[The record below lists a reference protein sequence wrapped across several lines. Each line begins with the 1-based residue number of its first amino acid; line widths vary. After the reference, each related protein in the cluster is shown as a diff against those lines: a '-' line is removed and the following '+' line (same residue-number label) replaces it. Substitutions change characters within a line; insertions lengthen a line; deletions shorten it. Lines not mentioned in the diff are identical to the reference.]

1 MKSLAWP
8 LFRITE
14 QAALAAWPQT
24 GCGDKNK
31 IDGLAVCAMRTA
43 LNDIAIRGR
52 IVIGEGEIDHAP
64 MLWIGEE
71 VGSGSGP
78 EVDIAVDPI
87 EGTRMV
93 AMGQSNALAVMAF
106 APRGSLLHAP
116 DMYMKKLVVN
126 RQAKGVIN
134 LARPLADNLRQVAK
148 ALGKPLDRLRM
159 ATLDKPRLQPAIAE
173 ATQLGV
179 KVFALPDGDVAASV
193 LACLQ
198 DNPYDLMYTIGGAP
212 EGVISACAVKALGG
226 DMQAELI
233 DFCEAKG
240 DTAEHRVISAQERQR
255 CAEMGVEVNRI
266 YTLDELVAGHD
277 VLFSATGVTGG
288 DLVNGIQQVAKGVRT
303 QTLLIGG
310 ADRTCNI
317 IDSLHSW

>member
-8 LFRITE
+8 LFRVTE

-31 IDGLAVCAMRTA
+31 IDGLAVSAMRTA
-43 LNDIAIRGR
+43 LNEIAIRGR

-71 VGSGSGP
+71 VGNGAGP

-87 EGTRMV
+87 EGTRMA

-126 RQAKGVIN
+126 RSAAGAID
-134 LARPLADNLRQVAK
+134 LALPLADNLRNVAQ

-159 ATLDKPRLQPAIAE
+159 VTLDKPRLQKAIAE

-193 LACLQ
+193 LTCLQ
-198 DNPYDLMYTIGGAP
+198 ENPYDLMYTIGGAP

-226 DMQAELI
+226 DMQAALI

-240 DTAEHRVISAQERQR
+240 DSAENRLIAMQEHQR
-255 CAEMGVEVNRI
+255 CVEMGVEVNRV
-266 YTLDELVAGHD
+266 YSLVELVRGED
-277 VLFSATGVTGG
+277 ILFSATGVTGG
-288 DLVNGIQQVAKGVRT
+288 DLVNGIQQAAKGVRT

-317 IDSLHSW
+317 IDSLHS

>member
-1 MKSLAWP
+1 MMSLAWP
-8 LFRITE
+8 LFRVTE

-24 GCGDKNK
+24 GCGDKNR
-31 IDGLAVCAMRTA
+31 IDGLAVTAMREA
-43 LNDIAIRGR
+43 LNAIAMRGR
-52 IVIGEGEIDHAP
+52 IVIGEGEIDYAP

-71 VGSGSGP
+71 VGSGIGP
-78 EVDIAVDPI
+78 AVDIAVDPI

-106 APRGSLLHAP
+106 APEGRLFHAP

-126 RQAKGVIN
+126 AAAAGAIS
-134 LARPLADNLRQVAK
+134 LDLPLAENLRNVAR
-148 ALGKPLDRLRM
+148 ALGKPRLEN
-159 ATLDKPRLQPAIAE
+159 AIAE

-193 LACLQ
+193 LTCLQ
-198 DNPYDLMYTIGGAP
+198 DNPYDLMYTTGGAP

-240 DTAEHRVISAQERQR
+240 ESPENRRVAVQEHRR
-255 CAEMGVEVNRI
+255 CAEMKVEVNRI
-266 YTLDELVAGHD
+266 YTLSELVKGND
-277 VLFSATGVTGG
+277 ILFSATGVTGG
-288 DLVNGIQQVAKGVRT
+288 ELVKGIQQVAKGVRT

-317 IDSLHSW
+317 IDSLHSR

>member
-1 MKSLAWP
+1 MMSLAWP
-8 LFRITE
+8 LFRVTE

-24 GCGDKNK
+24 GCGDKNR
-31 IDGLAVCAMRTA
+31 IDGLAVTAMREA
-43 LNDIAIRGR
+43 LNAIAIRGR

-71 VGSGSGP
+71 VGSGVGP
-78 EVDIAVDPI
+78 AVDIAVDPI

-106 APRGSLLHAP
+106 APEGSLFHAP

-126 RQAKGVIN
+126 AAAAGAIS
-134 LARPLADNLRQVAK
+134 LDLPLAENLRNVAR
-148 ALGKPLDRLRM
+148 ALGKPLEHLRM
-159 ATLDKPRLQPAIAE
+159 VTLDKPRLQNAIAE

-193 LACLQ
+193 LTCLQ
-198 DNPYDLMYTIGGAP
+198 DNPYDLMYTTGGAP

-240 DTAEHRVISAQERQR
+240 ESPENRRVAMQEHRR
-255 CAEMGVEVNRI
+255 CAEMKVEVNR
-266 YTLDELVAGHD
+266 
-277 VLFSATGVTGG
+277 
-288 DLVNGIQQVAKGVRT
+288 R
-303 QTLLIGG
+303 
-310 ADRTCNI
+310 
-317 IDSLHSW
+317 